1 VLGSPGFRR
10 ILLKFSGEILARD
23 DGGGIDFAKLSSFCK
38 QIAAV
43 KAEGIEIGL
52 VIGGGNLIRG
62 ASISENGIDRV
73 TADYMGML
81 ATVINALAFQSA
93 LERAGVDTRVQTAI
107 KMEQLAEPY
116 IKRRAIRHLE
126 KGRVVIFA
134 GGTGNPYF
142 TTDTAAALRAIEI
155 EADVVMKG
163 TKVDGVYD
171 GDPMRDPNAK
181 RFDSLTYIDVLNR
194 RLGVMDAT
202 AISLCMENKLPV
214 VVFKLTGDNNLI
226 RAVRGEPVGTVVK

>member
-1 VLGSPGFRR
+1 MTMQEPVFKR
-10 ILLKFSGEILARD
+10 ILLKLSGEALAAGQGFGVDSTRVHEIAAELQ
-23 DGGGIDFAKLSSFCK
+23 GVHALGV
-38 QIAAV
+38 QIAV
-43 KAEGIEIGL
+43 
-52 VIGGGNLIRG
+52 VVGGGNFFRG
-62 ASISENGIDRV
+62 VAEQAREMDRV
-73 TADYMGML
+73 SADHMGML

-93 LERAGVDTRVQTAI
+93 LERIGVDTRVQTAI

-116 IKRRAIRHLE
+116 IKRRAIRHLQ

-171 GDPMRDPNAK
+171 GDPMRDPNAR
-181 RFDSLTYIDVLNR
+181 RFDTLTY
-194 RLGVMDAT
+194 MDAT

>member
-1 VLGSPGFRR
+1 LSGLKFRR
-10 ILLKFSGEILARD
+10 ILLKFSGEILARE
-23 DGGGIDFAKLSSFCK
+23 DGGGIDFSKLASYAK
-38 QIAAV
+38 QITEV
-43 KAEGIEIGL
+43 KALGTEIGV
-52 VIGGGNLIRG
+52 VIGGGNILRG
-62 ASISENGIDRV
+62 STTSDNGIDRV

-81 ATVINALAFQSA
+81 ATVINALAFQST
-93 LERAGVDTRVQTAI
+93 LEHNGTDTRVLTAI

-163 TKVDGVYD
+163 TKVDGIYD
-171 GDPMRDPNAK
+171 GDPLRDPNAR
-181 RFDSLTYIDVLNR
+181 RFDTLSYIEVLNR
-194 RLGVMDAT
+194 RLRVMDAT
-202 AISLCMENKLPV
+202 AISLCMENRLPV
-214 VVFKLTGDNNLI
+214 VVFKLTSDGNLI
-226 RAVRGEPVGTVVK
+226 RAVRGEPVGTVVS

>member
-1 VLGSPGFRR
+1 LSGPGFRR

-23 DGGGIDFAKLSSFCK
+23 DGGGIDFAKLSSYSK
-38 QIAAV
+38 QIADV
-43 KAEGIEIGL
+43 KALGTEIGL

-62 ASISENGIDRV
+62 GAISENGIDRV

-93 LERAGVDTRVQTAI
+93 LERIGVDTRVQTAI

-171 GDPMRDPNAK
+171 GDPMRDPSAK
-181 RFDSLTYIDVLNR
+181 RFETLAYIDVLNR

>member
-1 VLGSPGFRR
+1 MRFQR

-23 DGGGIDFAKLSSFCK
+23 ESGGIDFEKLGEYSK
-38 QIAAV
+38 QIAEV
-43 KAEGIEIGL
+43 KALGTEIGI
-52 VIGGGNLIRG
+52 VIGGGNILRG
-62 ASISENGIDRV
+62 GSDEHGIDRV

-81 ATVINALAFQSA
+81 ATVINALAFQSS
-93 LERAGVDTRVQTAI
+93 LERIGVDTRVLTAI

-171 GDPMRDPNAK
+171 GDPVKDSSAK
-181 RFDSLTYIDVLNR
+181 RFESLAYIDVLNR
-194 RLGVMDAT
+194 RLRVMDAT
-202 AISLCMENKLPV
+202 AISLCMENRLPI
-214 VVFKLTGDNNLI
+214 VVFKLTDDNNLL
-226 RAVRGEPVGTVVK
+226 RVVRGEPVGTIVS